1 MSSRSVSCP
10 RLGVLDRYDKGI
22 KREVTPENGVTRPRD
37 TRRQLL
43 EAADRALRA
52 RGLMGASTREIA
64 REAGV
69 ADGTL
74 YVHFA
79 DRIDLFIALIQEHL
93 PPYVEPLKRLNAL
106 VGRRTV
112 RANLAEVF
120 EGALTWNEQ
129 MVPVFSAISADRHL
143 CVALQQRL
151 AERNEGPHL
160 AIKALERYLEAEQK
174 LGRVNKRSDLKAAAM
189 MLLGAAQYWTS
200 IAPWVGAHLNYSRQ
214 QLTKEVLKSLMTGL
228 EAKPAVA
235 ARPARARK

>member
-1 MSSRSVSCP
+1 MRRST
-10 RLGVLDRYDKGI
+10 GFAGGYDKDI
-22 KREVTPENGVTRPRD
+22 KRELTPQNGTTRSRD

-43 EAADRALRA
+43 EAADRAVRS

-74 YVHFA
+74 YVHFS
-79 DRIDLFIALIQEHL
+79 DRIDLFIAVIQEHL
-93 PPYVEPLKRLNAL
+93 PPYVEPLKRLNGL

-120 EGALTWNEQ
+120 EGALIWNEQ
-129 MVPVFSAISADRHL
+129 MAPIFSAISADREL
-143 CVALQQRL
+143 CGALLKRL

-174 LGRVNKRSDLKAAAM
+174 LGRVNKRSDLKAVAM
-189 MLLGAAQYWTS
+189 MLLGAASYWTA
-200 IAPWVGAHLNYSRQ
+200 ITPWVGTHLNYSREQ
-214 QLTKEVLKSLMTGL
+214 VAKGVLKSLMNGL
-228 EAKPAVA
+228 EPKPAMA
-235 ARPARARK
+235 ARPVRNRK